1 MGLFNKNKKISGSI
15 TASLID
21 DANNE
26 SRQKL
31 AKASAGKKGHKHNK
45 KAEKKKRDKEIK
57 ESPYKNV
64 SNTVE
69 ASGRKKRVKAVDE
82 PEPKKQ
88 KKKESVTSLFN
99 SGNFEDT
106 SDSMIDEIQ
115 SLVVTED
122 SDNSKNSKKKK
133 KSAKE
138 HNEEMKILNLF
149 GVRNSLQEREEEE
162 EEEEFL
168 LDATP
173 EPMEEESEPEPE
185 PEYKPDLTGDNVIAT
200 LAHVT
205 DYYNQFS
212 ADGDEKSSLGIYY
225 ESPEIRNVTLD
236 DHELILPISRV
247 YVDGVLQQWDDI
259 FEVKLPADA
268 KVEVETGVHLAI
280 PEQFDLAVE
289 IDDFNKEKFEVD
301 LKTTS
306 VTSKDAM
313 AGIIIELIPHNG
325 AYLSQ
330 FGKVIKCQLEAR

>member
-31 AKASAGKKGHKHNK
+31 AKASAGKKSH
-45 KAEKKKRDKEIK
+45 KRDKKAVKKKDVEIT

-69 ASGRKKRVKAVDE
+69 ATGRKKRTKAVDE

-88 KKKESVTSLFN
+88 KKKESVTSLFS

-122 SDNSKNSKKKK
+122 NDDGKNHKKKK

-162 EEEEFL
+162 EEEEEEFL

-173 EPMEEESEPEPE
+173 EPMEEEPEPE
-185 PEYKPDLTGDNVIAT
+185 PEYKPDLTGDNIIAT

-225 ESPEIRNVTLD
+225 ESSNIRNVTLD

-247 YVDGVLQQWDDI
+247 YVDGVLQQWDDA

-289 IDDFNKEKFEVD
+289 IDDFSKEKFVVD

-306 VTSKDAM
+306 VSSKDAM
-313 AGIIIELIPHNG
+313 AGIIIELVPHNG

-330 FGKVIKCQLEAR
+330 FGKVIRCQLEAK